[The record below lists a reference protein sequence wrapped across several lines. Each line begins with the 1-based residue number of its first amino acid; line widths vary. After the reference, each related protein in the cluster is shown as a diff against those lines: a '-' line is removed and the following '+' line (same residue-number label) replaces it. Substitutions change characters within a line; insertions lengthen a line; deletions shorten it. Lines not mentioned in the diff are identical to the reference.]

1 MKGQS
6 IYGYLYVTQGN
17 MENDLKK
24 INFEIKIRL
33 IEKKIYKC
41 NKNK

>member
-6 IYGYLYVTQGN
+6 IYGYLYVTQWN

-33 IEKKIYKC
+33 IEKIYKC